1 MTKPGPKPA
10 VKEPWHP
17 VQDLTEMQ
25 RRFCDYLAYHQGRT
39 THTKAAIEAGY
50 SENSAAVE
58 GCRLMKNPRARIR
71 KREQIF
77 VEFSDTVKKAQAQSE
92 AMLVGLV
99 GKAAE
104 KNWTAAAW
112 RLERKFPD
120 KWGRTERNVAT
131 AQDDPLKDIA
141 KQIEDLRNDR
151 P

>member
-1 MTKPGPKPA
+1 MAGRPTKLT
-10 VKEPWHP
+10 KE
-17 VQDLTEMQ
+17 LTEEVAK
-25 RRFCDYLAYHQGRT
+25 YLRAGNYIET
-39 THTKAAIEAGY
+39 TAALVGINRDSIYEWLKRG
-50 SENSAAVE
+50 AAE
-58 GCRLMKNPRARIR
+58 QERLMKNPRARLR
-71 KREQIF
+71 KREEIF

-131 AQDDPLKDIA
+131 AQDDPVKELA
-141 KQIEDLRNDR
+141 KQIEDLRSDR

>member
-1 MTKPGPKPA
+1 MAGRPTKLTT
-10 VKEPWHP
+10 E
-17 VQDLTEMQ
+17 LTEEIAK
-25 RRFCDYLAYHQGRT
+25 YLRAGNYIET
-39 THTKAAIEAGY
+39 TAALVGINRDSIYEWLKRG
-50 SENSAAVE
+50 AAE
-58 GCRLMKNPRARIR
+58 QERLMKNPRARIR

-131 AQDDPLKDIA
+131 AQDDPLKNIA

>member
-1 MTKPGPKPA
+1 MTEEVAK
-10 VKEPWHP
+10 
-17 VQDLTEMQ
+17 
-25 RRFCDYLAYHQGRT
+25 YLRAGNYIET
-39 THTKAAIEAGY
+39 TAALVGINRDSIYEWLKRG
-50 SENSAAVE
+50 AAE
-58 GCRLMKNPRARIR
+58 QERLVKNPRARLR
-71 KREQIF
+71 KREEIF

-120 KWGRTERNVAT
+120 KWGRTERNVAA
-131 AQDDPLKDIA
+131 AQDDPVKELA
-141 KQIEDLRNDR
+141 KQIEDLRSDR

>member
-1 MTKPGPKPA
+1 MAGRPTKLT
-10 VKEPWHP
+10 KE
-17 VQDLTEMQ
+17 LTEEVAK
-25 RRFCDYLAYHQGRT
+25 YLRAGNYIET
-39 THTKAAIEAGY
+39 TAALVGINRDSIYEWLKRG
-50 SENSAAVE
+50 AAE
-58 GCRLMKNPRARIR
+58 QERLMKNPRARLR
-71 KREQIF
+71 KREEIF

-104 KNWTAAAW
+104 KNWTAAEW

-131 AQDDPLKDIA
+131 AQDDPVKELA
-141 KQIEDLRNDR
+141 KQIEDLRSDR

>member
-1 MTKPGPKPA
+1 MAGRPTKLTT
-10 VKEPWHP
+10 E
-17 VQDLTEMQ
+17 LTEEIAK
-25 RRFCDYLAYHQGRT
+25 YLRAGNYIET
-39 THTKAAIEAGY
+39 TAALVGINRDSIYEWLKRG
-50 SENSAAVE
+50 AAE
-58 GCRLMKNPRARIR
+58 QERLMKNPRARIR

-151 P
+151 PQSW

>member
-1 MTKPGPKPA
+1 MAGRPTKLTT
-10 VKEPWHP
+10 E
-17 VQDLTEMQ
+17 LTEEIAK
-25 RRFCDYLAYHQGRT
+25 YLRAGNYIET
-39 THTKAAIEAGY
+39 TAALVGINRDSIYEWLKRG
-50 SENSAAVE
+50 AAE
-58 GCRLMKNPRARIR
+58 QERLMKNPRARIR

>member
-1 MTKPGPKPA
+1 MAGRPTKLTT
-10 VKEPWHP
+10 E
-17 VQDLTEMQ
+17 LTEEIAK
-25 RRFCDYLAYHQGRT
+25 YLRAGNYIET
-39 THTKAAIEAGY
+39 TAALVGINRDSIYEWLKRG
-50 SENSAAVE
+50 AAE
-58 GCRLMKNPRARIR
+58 QERLMKNPRARIR

-131 AQDDPLKDIA
+131 AQDDPPKDIA

>member
-1 MTKPGPKPA
+1 MAGRPTKLTT
-10 VKEPWHP
+10 E
-17 VQDLTEMQ
+17 LTEEIAK
-25 RRFCDYLAYHQGRT
+25 YLRAGNYIDT
-39 THTKAAIEAGY
+39 TAALVGINRDSIYEWVKRG
-50 SENSAAVE
+50 AAE
-58 GCRLMKNPRARIR
+58 QERLMKNPRARIR